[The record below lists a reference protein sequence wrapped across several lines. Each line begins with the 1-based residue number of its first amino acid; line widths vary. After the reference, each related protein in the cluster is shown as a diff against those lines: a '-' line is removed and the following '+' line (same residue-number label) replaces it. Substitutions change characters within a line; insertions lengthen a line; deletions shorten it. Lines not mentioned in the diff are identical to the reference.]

1 MKTRNNKWLTN
12 SLVTRLVDSFTE
24 NHSELAH
31 ETMTD
36 VEQKISDLVNSYVET
51 LDQPL
56 EPEIISVAKDVIKTS
71 IRKVIATELL
81 SNEFKGETL
90 NTF

>member
-1 MKTRNNKWLTN
+1 M
-12 SLVTRLVDSFTE
+12 TE
-24 NHSELAH
+24 
-31 ETMTD
+31 
-36 VEQKISDLVNSYVET
+36 VEEKISEYVDFYVET

-56 EPEIISVAKDVIKTS
+56 EPEIVSEAKDVIKTS
-71 IRKVIATELL
+71 IWKVIATELL

>member
-1 MKTRNNKWLTN
+1 
-12 SLVTRLVDSFTE
+12 
-24 NHSELAH
+24 
-31 ETMTD
+31 MTD
-36 VEQKISDLVNSYVET
+36 VEEKISSLVNDYVET

-56 EPEIISVAKDVIKTS
+56 EPGIVSKAKDVIETS
-71 IRKVIATELL
+71 IWKVIATELL

>member
-1 MKTRNNKWLTN
+1 MKTLNDKWL
-12 SLVTRLVDSFTE
+12 VEAFTE
-24 NHSELAH
+24 EYPELAH
-31 ETMTD
+31 NLMTD

-56 EPEIISVAKDVIKTS
+56 EPEIVSEAKDIIKTS
-71 IRKVIATELL
+71 IRRVIATELL